1 MEIGCSWLPIQL
13 WPSLGSRGYIYIYI
27 FFFNDPSREPYQ
39 TVTTVYSVKK
49 DGKERGAKN
58 GEITYDE
65 LDFWAD

>member
-1 MEIGCSWLPIQL
+1 MEIGCQSSCRLPFV
-13 WPSLGSRGYIYIYI
+13 PEDIYI
-27 FFFNDPSREPYQ
+27 FFNDPSREPYQ
-39 TVTTVYSVKK
+39 TVSTVL